1 MSAPLLY
8 AKKSLYEQMQE
19 EYMGQLIETNDL
31 AVLYD
36 ALRHCNH
43 DSDDE
48 FEIYKRIVE
57 LMASEIHNLRE
68 DLECD
73 VINPIT
79 GELLGWNPT
88 MLDEFA
94 APMDNLARFYIMK
107 GEYAKA
113 LALLEQALP
122 VYRTLEIYNPDYT
135 YQRCY
140 AIKAIVECYEKLG
153 KENLAIFYGYELK
166 HLQRDVLDK
175 RETDIKNQKSESYE
189 QA

>member
-1 MSAPLLY
+1 MNKY
-8 AKKSLYEQMQE
+8 KKNME
-19 EYMGQLIETNDL
+19 QLIETNDL
-31 AVLYD
+31 TVLYD
-36 ALRHCNH
+36 ALKHCKQ

-94 APMDNLARFYIMK
+94 APMDNLSRFYLMK

-113 LALLEQALP
+113 LALLEQVLP
-122 VYRTLEIYNPDYT
+122 VYRTLEIYDPDYT

-140 AIKAIVECYEKLG
+140 AVKAIVECYDKLG

-175 RETDIKNQKSESYE
+175 READINNQKPISYE
-189 QA
+189 QN